1 MRALNVLSLSL
12 AVVAWV
18 GSVVVFVACGASQL
32 PPPARALCYAAADF
46 AAQARVDAECSIG
59 DAGVPFAECPAAESI
74 VAELKAAQESC
85 K

>member
-1 MRALNVLSLSL
+1 MRALSHRL
-12 AVVAWV
+12 AALFGLALVP
-18 GSVVVFVACGASQL
+18 ACSAAQL
-32 PPPARALCYAAADF
+32 PPPARALCYAAADY

-74 VAELKAAQESC
+74 VAELKASQEAC